1 MSHFWVLRV
10 PGAERRVGP
19 VTAGAE
25 REWDWLVLCGQRLE
39 MRQESSCTGSPESL
53 EWSRLRTVCYH
64 RHALALGRET
74 CSWYS
79 ISAGENTLEGIHT
92 AQNFLQHVCSKLAQ
106 REPRNNYSVPCLS
119 RECLAQ
125 EGARCL
131 QEVECGLTRKN
142 TRSPHTQ
149 QLHPL
154 VPKSTARG
162 LVSK

>member
-64 RHALALGRET
+64 RHALALGREACT
-74 CSWYS
+74 
-79 ISAGENTLEGIHT
+79 G
-92 AQNFLQHVCSKLAQ
+92 
-106 REPRNNYSVPCLS
+106 S
-119 RECLAQ
+119 REGDMLMVFHLCRGEHFRGDTHSTEFSTTRVLQAGPEGAQ
-125 EGARCL
+125 EQL
-131 QEVECGLTRKN
+131 QCALPFEGVLSTG
-142 TRSPHTQ
+142 RSQ
-149 QLHPL
+149 MLAG
-154 VPKSTARG
+154 S
-162 LVSK
+162 